1 MKNENEYDNIGYD
14 SSFYNSDD
22 SNKKPVTK
30 GCVISIIFL
39 LWFAGSVL
47 LAFYLSATAS
57 AWLVPI
63 IVMHIFLVICLI
75 DTVQKLIKKQ
85 KPQLM
90 LVIIGIGSIIGM
102 ILVCIY
108 HFNDSESFR
117 DLFIRLLA
125 VAFLLL
131 FMSIGVTFLIKAF
144 IGNAPLR
151 KRCTQSVYA
160 VCTKAEEK
168 WRTVNN
174 KSRRECDLVYELDWN
189 GEIIEL
195 QEVIHPKEPR
205 TLGESREL
213 FVNPENPYEFYDPG
227 DINDM
232 SGDIMVGAMFTI
244 MPLIM
249 LILTLIYAF

>member
-1 MKNENEYDNIGYD
+1 MKNENEYDNIGYNSSLYD
-14 SSFYNSDD
+14 SDE
-22 SNKKPVTK
+22 NKKKSGTIS
-30 GCVISIIFL
+30 CVISIIFL

-47 LAFYLSATAS
+47 LSFYLSATAS

-75 DTVQKLIKKQ
+75 DIVQRLIKKQ

-102 ILVCIY
+102 ILVCVY
-108 HFNDSESFR
+108 HFNETESFR
-117 DLFIRLLA
+117 ELFVRLLA

-131 FMSIGVTFLIKAF
+131 IMSIGVTFTIKSF
-144 IGNAPLR
+144 IGDAPLR

-160 VCTKAEEK
+160 VCTKADEK
-168 WRTVNN
+168 WKTVNN
-174 KSRRECDLVYELDWN
+174 KTYRECSLVYELDWN

-195 QEVIHPKEPR
+195 QEVIHTKDTR
-205 TLGESREL
+205 TLGESQEL

-227 DINDM
+227 DINDK
-232 SGDIMVGAMFTI
+232 SNDIMAGAMFTI
-244 MPLIM
+244 IPLIM